1 MSNAT
6 NLRESQDLLDR
17 LCAHQQEIGLAEQTL
32 SQQCQEM
39 GRLLKDLK
47 QKYQGSHSH
56 CRAELEVLRMGNDC
70 LQQIVA
76 ERDQQLGELQQ
87 QLTALP
93 QEQRQDETH
102 QDETHLAQLHD
113 LREQLKEKDN
123 LIEQLQAAR
132 QETTVSSFTDDHDYE
147 AELTE
152 FRRQL
157 EADRQGLN
165 QELEQLRCRNA
176 ELHDAARDAE
186 LQLSR
191 ERAQLARERVE
202 LDRMREEIRQQLE
215 CIQRDAGLRERL
227 SAVERLKDEVV
238 ERQRQPE
245 AGIGITHPSSRRKSG
260 SSLTS
265 WRALLSG
272 SKKQTADV

>member
-1 MSNAT
+1 MRNETS
-6 NLRESQDLLDR
+6 LREGQDLLDR
-17 LCAHQQEIGLAEQTL
+17 LCEHQQEIVLAEQTL
-32 SQQCQEM
+32 SQQCQEVA
-39 GRLLKDLK
+39 RLLKDLR
-47 QKYQGSHSH
+47 QKYQGNHSH
-56 CRAELEVLRMGNDC
+56 CVAELEVLRMGNEC

-76 ERDQQLGELQQ
+76 ERDQQLEELK
-87 QLTALP
+87 
-93 QEQRQDETH
+93 QRV
-102 QDETHLAQLHD
+102 AIAS
-113 LREQLKEKDN
+113 REQPQAEIPPAELHEVRLQLQEKEA

-132 QETTVSSFTDDHDYE
+132 QVTADAPFAAVEDRDYE

-157 EADRQGLN
+157 EADRRGLN
-165 QELEQLRCRNA
+165 EEIGQLRARNA
-176 ELHDAARDAE
+176 ELRDAARDAE

-215 CIQRDAGLRERL
+215 CIQREAGVRERL
-227 SAVERLKDEVV
+227 AAVERLKGEVA

-245 AGIGITHPSSRRKSG
+245 GGNGMPLSPVKRKSG
-260 SSLTS
+260 SSLTN

-272 SKKQTADV
+272 QAVGS

>member
-1 MSNAT
+1 MRNET

-17 LCAHQQEIGLAEQTL
+17 LCEHQEAIILAEQAL
-32 SQQCQEM
+32 SQQCQETR
-39 GRLLKDLK
+39 RLLKDLK

-56 CRAELEVLRMGNDC
+56 CLAELEVLRMGNDC
-70 LQQIVA
+70 LQQIVT
-76 ERDQQLGELQQ
+76 ERDQQLGELHQ

-93 QEQRQDETH
+93 QEHRQDEMY
-102 QDETHLAQLHD
+102 LAELYD
-113 LREQLKEKDN
+113 LREQLKEKES

-132 QETTVSSFTDDHDYE
+132 PETTPPSFSDDHDYE

-165 QELEQLRCRNA
+165 EELEQLRGRNA

-227 SAVERLKDEVV
+227 SAVERLKDEVI

-245 AGIGITHPSSRRKSG
+245 GIPSPSARRKSG

>member
-1 MSNAT
+1 MRNET

-17 LCAHQQEIGLAEQTL
+17 LCAHQQEISLAEQTL

-56 CRAELEVLRMGNDC
+56 CLAELEVLRMGNDC

-76 ERDQQLGELQQ
+76 ERDQQLGELHQ

-93 QEQRQDETH
+93 QEHR
-102 QDETHLAQLHD
+102 QDETHLAELHD
-113 LREQLKEKDN
+113 LREHLKEKEA

-132 QETTVSSFTDDHDYE
+132 QETTASSFTDDHDYE
-147 AELTE
+147 AELTD

-165 QELEQLRCRNA
+165 KELEQLRSRNA

-215 CIQRDAGLRERL
+215 CTQRDAGVRERL
-227 SAVERLKDEVV
+227 AAVERLKEEMV
-238 ERQRQPE
+238 ERQRQPK
-245 AGIGITHPSSRRKSG
+245 ADNGITAPFARRKSG

-265 WRALLSG
+265 WRSLLSG
-272 SKKQTADV
+272 SKSQTADV